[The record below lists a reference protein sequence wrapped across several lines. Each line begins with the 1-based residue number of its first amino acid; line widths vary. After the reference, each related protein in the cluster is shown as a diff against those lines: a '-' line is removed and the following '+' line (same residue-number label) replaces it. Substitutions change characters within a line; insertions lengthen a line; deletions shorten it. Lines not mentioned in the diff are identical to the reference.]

1 MAGDKEGNMVRKKIP
16 EKQCATNIAEGRIV
30 FRARRRFIKSALAL
44 LGALGLLVTPFSSF
58 FRGLYA
64 KTKKIVLPK
73 GTKRKSLVN
82 KNPAELDARNLEIT
96 PLQDFGTMGLTD
108 HDEDMK
114 AWRLSIEGH
123 VRKPSKL
130 TYEEIRSLPSIKKNV
145 LLICPGFFVNHGH
158 WEGVSLKK
166 IFDICGLKKGA
177 THVTFR
183 GPRGPSEN
191 LQRFPIAD
199 VLSDKVFLSYKV
211 NGQVLPKKHG
221 FPIRLVSEDYY
232 GFDWIKYVYSVT
244 VDKIEE

>member
-1 MAGDKEGNMVRKKIP
+1 MGGKHMLQTGIP
-16 EKQCATNIAEGRIV
+16 EKQCITNKAGEKMV
-30 FRARRRFIKSALAL
+30 FGSRRRFIRSLLAL
-44 LGALGLLVTPFSSF
+44 LGALGLLVSPFFSF
-58 FRGLYA
+58 FQGLYA
-64 KTKKIVLPK
+64 KTRKMVLPK
-73 GTKRKSLVN
+73 GTERKSLVN
-82 KNPAELDARNLEIT
+82 KNPAELDARNLDIT
-96 PLQDFGTMGLTD
+96 PLGDFGTMGLTD

-114 AWRLSIEGH
+114 AWRLHIEGH
-123 VRKPSKL
+123 VRKPSSL

-145 LLICPGFFVNHGH
+145 LLICPGFFVNHGR

-166 IFDICGLKKGA
+166 IFDICGLEKGA

-183 GPRGPSEN
+183 GPHGPSEN

-211 NGQVLPKKHG
+211 NGQALPKKHG
-221 FPIRLVSEDYY
+221 FPVRLVAEDYY